1 MKIQSIDV
9 SEVINVETESGEY
22 RRFAS
27 DDWEK
32 LWGLSWEPFR
42 YCAEIEAEYQR
53 YITTPPSLCK
63 IACDVMNKVFPP
75 GWTTPIWTDTE
86 APNGVRKLAES
97 EEVFGPGFGS
107 STKIWLPNTETA
119 KKRAELF
126 EKAFR
131 SQQSCQSR
139 YREIWE

>member
-1 MKIQSIDV
+1 MQIQSIYV
-9 SEVINVETESGEY
+9 LEVINVKTKSEEY

-63 IACDVMNKVFPP
+63 IAGDVMNKVFP
-75 GWTTPIWTDTE
+75 
-86 APNGVRKLAES
+86 
-97 EEVFGPGFGS
+97 PGFGS
-107 STKIWLPNTETA
+107 STKIWLPNAETD
-119 KKRAELF
+119 KKCAELF
-126 EKAFR
+126 EKADR
-131 SQQSCQSR
+131 LQRSCQSR

>member
-1 MKIQSIDV
+1 MGDGVMKIQSIDV

-32 LWGLSWEPFR
+32 LWGFSWEPFR

-75 GWTTPIWTDTE
+75 KRRRCRTGWTTPIWTDTE
-86 APNGVRKLAES
+86 APNGVKPIITKGS
-97 EEVFGPGFGS
+97 CPGP
-107 STKIWLPNTETA
+107 IVN
-119 KKRAELF
+119 R
-126 EKAFR
+126 KAFHKMGYAR
-131 SQQSCQSR
+131 FDNR
-139 YREIWE
+139 YHEIWE